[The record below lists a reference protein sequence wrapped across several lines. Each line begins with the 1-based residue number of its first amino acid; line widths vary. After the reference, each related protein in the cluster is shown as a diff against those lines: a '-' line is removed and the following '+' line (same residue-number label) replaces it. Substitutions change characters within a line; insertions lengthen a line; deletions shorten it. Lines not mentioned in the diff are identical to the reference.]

1 MKKEMILG
9 LSLIIL
15 ASLTIGGVN
24 AQITVEVSQ
33 AVVHPG
39 DTVIISGYG
48 LSNTNI
54 LVEISNTRKIV
65 NTLNVTTDADGQ
77 YSIKYI
83 VERDA
88 VIDSYRVKIVG
99 ETYVSSFIVSNMTPK
114 LLTNSVRN
122 IASIA
127 KRSAETAL
135 IQMKKQGYTIPIEF
149 EEKYREGLNSL
160 VSADNAIKDNNF
172 AFAHESIQ
180 DALNYFK
187 EIIAY
192 SYGNKNIEPPINKE
206 LVQNKVQDKINLL
219 RRQYNEIKRAIYS
232 LREYGL
238 NAQILE
244 TDLNKL
250 HEMII
255 DTQKLLDDG
264 KIREADQS
272 ASRIQR
278 IIREKL
284 STLRQ
289 RQAEITK
296 KLAEKYQTSL
306 ENRVNTYIDTFEKIQ
321 TVRPIQSK
329 IALTELEVLIDKL
342 KESDSSLSNGNIVEA
357 IRTMRVTEYR
367 LKQLTRIV
375 NGRITSMLL
384 NRIDELT
391 AYLEET
397 PESNINQL
405 QDEIENAKDSL
416 RDYLRKKSESGETND
431 STISQTG

>member
-99 ETYVSSFIVSNMTPK
+99 ETYVSSFIVSNMSPK

-397 PESNINQL
+397 PEPNINQL

>member
-1 MKKEMILG
+1 MKKEMIMG

-15 ASLTIGGVN
+15 ASLTIGSVN

-33 AVVHPG
+33 TVVHPG

-127 KRSAETAL
+127 KRAAETAL

-192 SYGNKNIEPPINKE
+192 SYENKNIEPPINKE